1 MKKKW
6 YKTVNKAVLMLLT
19 MLGIGSSSML
29 FMACYGPPPQ
39 NYRMAEE
46 DSTIVVMEGDSIAA
60 TIELAENA
68 DEAADPAEVKK

>member
-6 YKTVNKAVLMLLT
+6 NKTVNKAILMLLT

-29 FMACYGPPPQ
+29 FMACYGAPPED
-39 NYRMAEE
+39 YRMVEE

-60 TIELAENA
+60 TIDLAKNA
-68 DEAADPAEVKK
+68 DKAADQAEKK